1 MHLHQMQIS
10 NSDWSSC
17 TLEPRE
23 RPMIT
28 TDVTAMPTITDR
40 EASLEQITDTA
51 ATAVRECLKTMT
63 VVQPMATNNYHQE
76 ALH

>member
-1 MHLHQMQIS
+1 
-10 NSDWSSC
+10 
-17 TLEPRE
+17 
-23 RPMIT
+23 MIT